1 LFETL
6 IDFGEERNLV
16 GQRQRQMV
24 VDVIDIRKRIEKI
37 RNEVSEAIVS
47 KHSYNLPDENLREDV
62 SFSIQDAAQNQTGA
76 DLPLDEQV
84 SAEERRTGVTDT
96 SISMHNAL
104 TKAMAMPAFNL
115 NIKNRQS
122 SGLLITLIL
131 LQVISNVILMAIL
144 LLK

>member
-1 LFETL
+1 
-6 IDFGEERNLV
+6 
-16 GQRQRQMV
+16 MV

-62 SFSIQDAAQNQTGA
+62 NFSIQDSSLNQPDA
-76 DLPLDEQV
+76 DPSLDEQQSV
-84 SAEERRTGVTDT
+84 EKKRTGVTDT
-96 SISMHNAL
+96 SIAMHNAL
-104 TKAMAMPAFNL
+104 TKAMSMPAFNL

-122 SGLLITLIL
+122 SGLIITLIL
-131 LQVISNVILMAIL
+131 LQLISNVILMAIL